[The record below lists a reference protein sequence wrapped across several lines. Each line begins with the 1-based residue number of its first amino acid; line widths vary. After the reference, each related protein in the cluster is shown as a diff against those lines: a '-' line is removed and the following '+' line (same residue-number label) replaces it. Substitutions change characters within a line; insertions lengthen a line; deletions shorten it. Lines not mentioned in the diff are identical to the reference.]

1 MTVIL
6 GNRLEEIKKL
16 AFNGCLNLTTVILGN
31 GLEEIGELTLCG

>member
-6 GNRLEEIKKL
+6 GNGLEEIEKL

-31 GLEEIGELTLCG
+31 GLEEIGELTFCG